1 MTRTD
6 QVWQG
11 EGLTQTYLDGVRG
24 AIPLANEQIDIMLRL
39 IRASQTEVNWVLDL
53 GCGDGILG
61 TAVLD
66 QHPHAHAV
74 FIDFS
79 QPMLT
84 AAQQRLDNNPHAHT
98 LLLDYG
104 ERGWEKQLL
113 KIKDLKLN
121 GTAADLQSFDKL
133 RTSSSI
139 FNLFDVIVS
148 GYSIHHQPN
157 DRKKEVYTE
166 LFHLLKPGGIFINI
180 EHVQSADPWLE
191 KRFQEL
197 FVDKLYAQ
205 QQQNA
210 ANKTWED
217 VDREFYSRPDKDANI
232 LAPVVDQCNWLRT
245 IGYEKVDIYLKIFE
259 LAVFGGIK
267 PT

>member
-6 QVWQG
+6 KVWQG

-39 IRASQTEVNWVLDL
+39 IRASQPEVNWVLDL

-66 QHPHAHAV
+66 QYPKANGV

-79 QPMLT
+79 EPMLT
-84 AAQQRLDNNPHAHT
+84 AAKQRLGKNPNAHT
-98 LLLDYG
+98 LLQDYG
-104 ERGWEKQLL
+104 ERDWLDK
-113 KIKDLKLN
+113 LKLHN
-121 GTAADLQSFDKL
+121 LQFAIYNSQ
-133 RTSSSI
+133 
-139 FNLFDVIVS
+139 FDVIVS
-148 GYSIHHQPN
+148 GYSIHHQPD

-166 LFHLLKPGGIFINI
+166 LYHLLKPGGIFINI

-197 FVDKLYAQ
+197 FLDKILQ
-205 QQQNA
+205 LQQQNGV
-210 ANKTWED
+210 NKTRED

-232 LAPVVDQCNWLRT
+232 LASVEDQCNWLRD

-267 PT
+267 PK

>member
-1 MTRTD
+1 MTSSD
-6 QVWQG
+6 KVWQG
-11 EGLTQTYLDGVRG
+11 EVLTQTYLNGVRG

-39 IRASQTEVNWVLDL
+39 IRASQPEVNWVLDL

-66 QHPHAHAV
+66 QYPKANVV

-79 QPMLT
+79 EPMLT
-84 AAQQRLDNNPHAHT
+84 AAKQRLDNNPNAHT
-98 LLLDYG
+98 ILQDYG
-104 ERGWEKQLL
+104 ERGWENQLQ
-113 KIKDLKLN
+113 KIKDLDTETN
-121 GTAADLQSFDKL
+121 NLQSPI
-133 RTSSSI
+133 S
-139 FNLFDVIVS
+139 NLFNVIVS
-148 GYSIHHQPN
+148 GYSIHHQPD

-166 LFHLLKPGGIFINI
+166 LFNLLKPGGIFINI

-197 FVDKLYAQ
+197 FVDKIYKI
-205 QQQNA
+205 QQQNGN
-210 ANKTWED
+210 NKTWEE

-232 LAPVVDQCNWLRT
+232 LAPVEDQCDWLRT

-267 PT
+267 PN